1 MTTLTTTARC
11 LTCGDTWT
19 GPDAD
24 RQAEK
29 HLKTSPCKGTTTS
42 TTPTKE

>member
-1 MTTLTTTARC
+1 VILTTTARC
-11 LTCGDTWT
+11 LTCGKTWT
-19 GPDAD
+19 GPTAD
-24 RQAEK
+24 RDAEK